1 MKKIRTMLGPAVMI
15 ALVVAAVVFAL
26 DHFGKLEAL
35 ELKTLDMRFALRGE
49 RKFRHDEA
57 ADSVKV
63 IAIDAP
69 GIKEVG
75 RWPWPRGVIAR
86 MISGI
91 CGTGESAFEGFEDA
105 GEGWDDAESG
115 SGWETAEEPA
125 EAAPDDS
132 GAAAVAV
139 ADEQQVE
146 NAADGSDAESA
157 KIADKATSEK
167 QCAENSNPFEIK
179 GVRQVVALDILF
191 DRAERDYSP
200 FLMRESAMM
209 NPGDQDAMAV
219 EAIGNCEYVV
229 LASLLKWVGRSKDLG
244 LGDESLHFKI
254 KGEDIVM
261 NRPLAD
267 YRLENVRDGLINMQP
282 SRFDE
287 RVRKARM
294 YYRIDDPDD
303 VKYLFPF
310 PIVALAGFL
319 DVDIHD
325 IAVVEGKS
333 VTVGEIVIPVDK
345 NGDIYIN
352 YRGKEYEKDENGNV
366 SKDNIFHVMDVISDP
381 EVFSMLAG
389 GPAVYMAGVTDPEL
403 KDVFYTPYQQAGDA
417 YPNNA
422 VVSGVEIHKEVLD
435 TILQGDYLHDADEGQ
450 SLAMIFMVCLITCV
464 ASFLAIWAG
473 AGAGIA
479 AGAAAWIFA
488 LGQFKC
494 AGVIYP
500 VVGPILAVPISLG
513 GSVLYK
519 NLVLNR
525 EKNAVKNIFKSYV
538 APHVLAEL
546 MENPDD
552 LKLGGKKSKVSVLF
566 SDIRGFTTISEQ
578 LQPDILI
585 KGLNHY
591 LGNMTDII
599 LDSSGM
605 IDKFIGDAVM
615 GVWGAP
621 LAGPSDAKNAVRAAV
636 RMKKSLDEI
645 RPQVLEFWGNKT
657 GLDIQIGVGIN
668 TGEATLGNI
677 GSAGKLDYTV
687 IGDSVNLASRLE
699 GLTKQYGA
707 FLIVSESTY
716 NEVKDDFECCL
727 LDLVKVK
734 GKDLPVAIYQVFCEK
749 GALDEKTK
757 NVLVKY
763 NAGIEQYHKKSWTE
777 AIAAFK
783 EGLVVDPDNK
793 ACKLYVE
800 RCEYYSENPPPENW
814 DGSFAWKTK

>member
-1 MKKIRTMLGPAVMI
+1 MKKFKAGLKPAVVI
-15 ALVVAAVVFAL
+15 ALVVAVAVML
-26 DHFGKLEAL
+26 LHRGGNLESL
-35 ELKTLDMRFALRGE
+35 ELKTLDLRFAFRGE
-49 RKFRHDEA
+49 RVFRHSEV

-91 CGTGESAFEGFEDA
+91 CGTGESLFDGFEGAD
-105 GEGWDDAESG
+105 EGWDDAAAATDD
-115 SGWETAEEPA
+115 GWDTVDEPA
-125 EAAPDDS
+125 EA
-132 GAAAVAV
+132 
-139 ADEQQVE
+139 
-146 NAADGSDAESA
+146 ESA
-157 KIADKATSEK
+157 DVTDEAANALAAEPEVAT
-167 QCAENSNPFEIK
+167 ENPETAAPVAKEMTDGNCLDNQNPFDIA
-179 GVRQVVALDILF
+179 GVSQVVALDILF

-200 FLMRESAMM
+200 YLMRESGMM
-209 NPGDQDAMAV
+209 DPADQDDMAV
-219 EAIGNCEYVV
+219 EAIGNCEHAV
-229 LASLLKWVGRSKDLG
+229 LASLLKWTGHSRDLG
-244 LGDESLHFKI
+244 LGDEVLLYKI
-254 KGEDIVM
+254 KGEEVVL
-261 NRPLAD
+261 NRALAD

-294 YYRIDDPDD
+294 YYRIDDPHGE
-303 VKYLFPF
+303 KYLFPF
-310 PIVALAGFL
+310 PVVALAGFL
-319 DVDIHD
+319 GVNIHD
-325 IAVVEGKS
+325 ISVVEGRS
-333 VTVGEIVIPVDK
+333 VTVGDIVIPVDK
-345 NGDIYIN
+345 KGDIYVN
-352 YRGKEYEKDENGNV
+352 YRGKEYEKDENGRIN
-366 SKDNIFHVMDVISDP
+366 KDNIFHVMDVITDP
-381 EVFSMLAG
+381 EVFSMLAA
-389 GPAVYMAGVTDPEL
+389 GPSVYMVGVTDPEL
-403 KDVFYTPYQQAGDA
+403 KDVFYTPYQQVEAA

-435 TILQGDYLHDADEGQ
+435 TILQGDYLRDAEKGQ
-450 SLAMIFMVCLITCV
+450 SFALIFVVCLVVCA

-473 AGAGIA
+473 AVAGIVA
-479 AGAAAWIFA
+479 FIATWLFA

-500 VVGPILAVPISLG
+500 VVGPFLAVPLSLG
-513 GSVLYK
+513 GSVLYR
-519 NLVLNR
+519 NLVLNK

-546 MENPDD
+546 MDNPSD
-552 LKLGGKKSKVSVLF
+552 LKLGGKKNKVSVLF

-578 LQPDILI
+578 LQPDVLI

-591 LGNMTDII
+591 LGSMTDII
-599 LDSSGM
+599 LDNSGM

-621 LAGPSDAKNAVRAAV
+621 LAGASDARNAVTAAV

-645 RPQVLEFWGNKT
+645 RPQVLELWGNKP

-716 NEVKDDFECCL
+716 NEVKDYFECCI
-727 LDLVKVK
+727 LDRVKVK
-734 GKDLPVAIYQVFCEK
+734 GKDLPVAIYQVFCAK
-749 GALDEKTK
+749 GEQDEKTK
-757 NVLVKY
+757 KVLAHYNV
-763 NAGIEQYHKKSWTE
+763 GIEKYLERSWLE
-777 AIAAFK
+777 AIAAF
-783 EGLVVDPDNK
+783 EQGIAVDPKNK
-793 ACKLYVE
+793 ACQLYIE
-800 RCEYYSENPPPENW
+800 RCEYFQNTPPPENW
-814 DGSFAWKTK
+814 DGSFVWKTK